1 MHRSLKPNTGRARDR
16 NPRKSLSNRP
26 ELSTPSVL
34 LFLYVMHECLD
45 SSASSLLKWW
55 VTYTWLWH
63 RVSWE
68 NKATK
73 ATNALQTQWPQKN
86 HWRHLRFLGHYLVS
100 HTRSNLIAQSLS
112 AVWNGTWS
120 DQHTFPLGGSDWF
133 MWELLQSFALLVL
146 ICPGRWKG
154 EQSKPM
160 AQTSAAFSFLWNGSV
175 MPGSTRGSYKA
186 KAIIKRR
193 GGLRG
198 REEV

>member
-1 MHRSLKPNTGRARDR
+1 MHHSLKPDAGRARDR
-16 NPRKSLSNRP
+16 NPRKLCQTGLNFPLPLCYFSCMLCMNARMSL
-26 ELSTPSVL
+26 
-34 LFLYVMHECLD
+34 
-45 SSASSLLKWW
+45 ASSFLKWW

-73 ATNALQTQWPQKN
+73 ATHALQTQCPQKKN
-86 HWRHLRFLGHYLVS
+86 WRHLQFIGHYLVS
-100 HTRSNLIAQSLS
+100 HTRSNLIARSLS
-112 AVWNGTWS
+112 AVWNGTWN

-133 MWELLQSFALLVL
+133 MWELLQRFALLVL

-175 MPGSTRGSYKA
+175 MPGSTRGSHKA